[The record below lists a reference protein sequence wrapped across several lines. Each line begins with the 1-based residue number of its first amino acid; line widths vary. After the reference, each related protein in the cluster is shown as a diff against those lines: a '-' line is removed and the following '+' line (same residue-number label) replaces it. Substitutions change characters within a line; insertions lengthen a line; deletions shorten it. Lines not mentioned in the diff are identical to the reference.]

1 MNVICQSFVFKLLV
15 VLEYSWQVFYSAT
28 EYTQDNFAPGKMSL
42 KNIGLKL
49 ESIVSDNNIHG
60 FVLSNIS
67 NGLVG
72 NNDSVIIIS
81 LRGTASAKNLKT
93 ELKLNQVY
101 IDVLCSF
108 FILLICQI
116 GLHINFQTIKMI
128 RFNSNIF
135 R

>member
-1 MNVICQSFVFKLLV
+1 MNVICQSFVFKFPV
-15 VLEYSWQVFYSAT
+15 VLEYSWRAFYLAT

-128 RFNSNIF
+128 SFNSNIF

>member
-101 IDVLCSF
+101 IDVLRSF

-128 RFNSNIF
+128 SFNSNIF

>member
-101 IDVLCSF
+101 IDVLRSF
-108 FILLICQI
+108 FILLIFQI